1 MSILIK
7 IRNLFLVLKI
17 FYWFS
22 FKASIKAVKGRDI
35 GMYVKLYLGRISFG
49 QRRCSLISKQRCM
62 SFKARRR

>member
-1 MSILIK
+1 MIYIFIMSILIK

-35 GMYVKLYLGRISFG
+35 GLYV
-49 QRRCSLISKQRCM
+49 
-62 SFKARRR
+62 